1 MEEGFA
7 ARAAW
12 TAAAELLRAEG
23 CLSDSQAAFL
33 NLAKPI
39 ATVDEIFMISVGS
52 DFIKDWLQ
60 EHVIEA
66 MTPQLSNILGRTV
79 KILIS
84 VDPALSEQ
92 EVPTSNTDTL
102 SASFTSP
109 HPSTPLQ
116 SVTSP
121 VFSEELKKPEL
132 HSVNYSPVD
141 NSLTSLEEKMRSYHG
156 NSSYSASSYP
166 EDFSSSPQN
175 ESNTDTSSPAAFP
188 TALPKLPNGSQG
200 QEAARLNPRH
210 TFENFVIGE
219 SNRFAHATALAVAES
234 PGSTYNPLF
243 LYSASGMGKTHLLH
257 AIGNYTLSL
266 YPGLKVLYT
275 SAEEFTNAFINALSN
290 NERYTFKDRFRN
302 VDVLLIDDIQFIS
315 GRENTLEEFFH
326 TFNSLSNAN
335 KQIVITSDVAPKY
348 LTGFEERMISRFASG
363 ITANIDLPNFET
375 RIAILEKK
383 AAAESLTVPRA
394 VLEFIASRITTNVRE
409 MEGALRRITAYG
421 GLAQQ
426 EITLD
431 MAEMVL
437 KDIISDPDS
446 IQISAGMIM
455 AETALY
461 FDLTTADLKSP
472 TRTRALTTPRH
483 IGMYLC
489 RELTNLS
496 LPQIADAFNRR
507 DHTTVINA
515 VKKVEKQMAEKQNI
529 FNEVSELTTR
539 IKQAAKTQ
547 AQQVENYK

>member
-1 MEEGFA
+1 M
-7 ARAAW
+7 
-12 TAAAELLRAEG
+12 
-23 CLSDSQAAFL
+23 
-33 NLAKPI
+33 
-39 ATVDEIFMISVGS
+39 
-52 DFIKDWLQ
+52 
-60 EHVIEA
+60 
-66 MTPQLSNILGRTV
+66 
-79 KILIS
+79 
-84 VDPALSEQ
+84 
-92 EVPTSNTDTL
+92 
-102 SASFTSP
+102 
-109 HPSTPLQ
+109 
-116 SVTSP
+116 
-121 VFSEELKKPEL
+121 
-132 HSVNYSPVD
+132 
-141 NSLTSLEEKMRSYHG
+141 
-156 NSSYSASSYP
+156 
-166 EDFSSSPQN
+166 
-175 ESNTDTSSPAAFP
+175 
-188 TALPKLPNGSQG
+188 
-200 QEAARLNPRH
+200 
-210 TFENFVIGE
+210 
-219 SNRFAHATALAVAES
+219 
-234 PGSTYNPLF
+234 
-243 LYSASGMGKTHLLH
+243 
-257 AIGNYTLSL
+257 
-266 YPGLKVLYT
+266 
-275 SAEEFTNAFINALSN
+275 
-290 NERYTFKDRFRN
+290 
-302 VDVLLIDDIQFIS
+302 
-315 GRENTLEEFFH
+315 EEFFH

-383 AAAESLTVPRA
+383 AAAESLEVPRA